1 VLELIAVVA
10 VWGRMYSRSRSI
22 RTHSSIPAVRG
33 AARVVGGALA
43 RAAAAAAARAA
54 AAAAAAAAARAA
66 ARENEQS
73 AAQSPCGRMARGDRR
88 RQRLE
93 QH

>member
-1 VLELIAVVA
+1 
-10 VWGRMYSRSRSI
+10 MCRSV
-22 RTHSSIPAVRG
+22 PAVRG
-33 AARVVGGALA
+33 AARVVGEALA
-43 RAAAAAAARAA
+43 RAAAAAARAAAAAARAA
-54 AAAAAAAAARAA
+54 AAAAAAAAADAAA

-73 AAQSPCGRMARGDRR
+73 AAQSPCGRMARGNRR

>member
-1 VLELIAVVA
+1 
-10 VWGRMYSRSRSI
+10 
-22 RTHSSIPAVRG
+22 VRG

-43 RAAAAAAARAA
+43 R